1 MFYAAKLNHWKTI
14 RKKALFRF
22 IVTKKLELLTISNDE
37 FWYLTL
43 INKAVRLGLWKFDL
57 EKFYPEKVEGTIP
70 TIQEIE
76 EKLAAMEM

>member
-1 MFYAAKLNHWKTI
+1 
-14 RKKALFRF
+14 
-22 IVTKKLELLTISNDE
+22 
-37 FWYLTL
+37 
-43 INKAVRLGLWKFDL
+43 L

>member
-1 MFYAAKLNHWKTI
+1 M
-14 RKKALFRF
+14 
-22 IVTKKLELLTISNDE
+22 
-37 FWYLTL
+37 
-43 INKAVRLGLWKFDL
+43 GLWKFDF